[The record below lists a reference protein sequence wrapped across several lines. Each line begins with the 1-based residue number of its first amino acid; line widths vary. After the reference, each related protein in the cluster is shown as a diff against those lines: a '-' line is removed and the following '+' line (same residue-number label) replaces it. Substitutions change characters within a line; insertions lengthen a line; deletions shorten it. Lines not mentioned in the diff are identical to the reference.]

1 MKKTT
6 IAMALLCLMATFC
19 FSQNRVSV
27 MFYNLLN
34 FPNINEAGRTDDLTF
49 ILNTYRPDVFA
60 VCELNNSS
68 GATSILNIL
77 QAYDSTYQM
86 ATFVT
91 NSSDDTNGD
100 SNSLQQLVFYNH
112 KVLLETQHTP
122 LATTLRD
129 INHYTFKLNSEDVA
143 TDPIRFDFYIAH
155 LKASSGVTNE
165 AIRADMV
172 NVFTADL
179 NNLPVDRPVIF
190 AGDLNMYNSS
200 EPANVELLD
209 NTNNITLIDPINRQG
224 SWHNNSGFNDV
235 FTQSTSTTS
244 VNGGAS
250 GGFDDRFDF
259 IYLSENFLTNPD
271 LLYTTNSYRAIGNN
285 GNPLCFN
292 DNITDADCSGTEY
305 SSQVRDALYNFS
317 DHLPVFLEIQT
328 DQLLSVNDQVAAN
341 DSLLSLPNGNI
352 VSETLILQSK
362 NLSTQQSRMLIYN
375 TLGQVV
381 KHVTITNNS
390 LINVNISD
398 FSNGMYYIQLENSNI
413 EALKFIK
420 K

>member
-6 IAMALLCLMATFC
+6 TALALLCLLATFC

-34 FPNINEAGRTDDLTF
+34 YPNINEAGRTDDLTF

-77 QAYDSTYQM
+77 QGYDNTFQM

-143 TDPIRFDFYIAH
+143 TDPIRFDLYIAH

-172 NVFTADL
+172 NVFTTNL
-179 NNLPVDRPVIF
+179 NSLPSDRPVIF
-190 AGDLNMYNSS
+190 AGDLNLYSNT

-209 NTNNITLIDPINRQG
+209 NTNNITLIDPVARQG
-224 SWHNNSGFNDV
+224 SWHNNSSFNDV
-235 FTQSTSTTS
+235 FTQATSTTG

-285 GNPLCFN
+285 GNPLCYN
-292 DNITDADCSGTEY
+292 DPITDSDCSGTEY

-317 DHLPVFLEIQT
+317 DHLPIFLEIQT
-328 DQLLSVNDQVAAN
+328 DQV
-341 DSLLSLPNGNI
+341 LSLNDPVITNESIISFPNGNI
-352 VSETLILQSK
+352 ATNDLIIQTK
-362 NLSTQQSRMLIYN
+362 NLSVQQTRISIYN

-381 KHVTITNNS
+381 RQATITNNS
-390 LINVNISD
+390 LINVNVSD
-398 FSNGMYYIQLENSNI
+398 FSSGMYYIQLENSNI

-420 K
+420 R